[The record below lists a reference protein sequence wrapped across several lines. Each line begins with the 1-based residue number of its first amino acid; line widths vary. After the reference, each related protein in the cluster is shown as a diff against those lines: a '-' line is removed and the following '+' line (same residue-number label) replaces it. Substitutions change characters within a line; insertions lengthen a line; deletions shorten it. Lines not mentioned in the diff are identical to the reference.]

1 MPRKVTRR
9 SFLTGT
15 LAAGIATGAGTLL
28 PGANVVGNARAQGPG
43 RVVVSGWGG
52 AIQDAMRKAF
62 FAPFTHAT
70 GIEVVEQT
78 YGAQGLAKV
87 KAQLGEGAA
96 QVDLLDGPPFWT
108 VIGRN
113 QGLLDTIELPGLN
126 AAHFMAGAL
135 DPYGFGYGTVS
146 WGIAYNKQTA
156 RAPGNWKDF
165 WDTKGFKGRR
175 AMFGPLVARHIEYA
189 LMADGI
195 APKSVYPLDDVKVA
209 KAFGKLAEIKP
220 AINVWYQTGAQ
231 CEQLLLD
238 KQIEMAE
245 FFNGRVYFHQDQGA
259 PLEFVWNEAVMNLL
273 VFVLAKGAPNR
284 DNALKLLSFIAR
296 PEPQAEFAKMIYYGP
311 TNKLALDLIK
321 DPKTLGRLPTHPAN
335 LAQQIVLDGK
345 WWGENLGKLGPRWT
359 QLISA

>member
-1 MPRKVTRR
+1 MPSKVTRR
-9 SFLTGT
+9 SFLTGAI
-15 LAAGIATGAGTLL
+15 AAGLATGAGTRLL
-28 PGANVVGNARAQGPG
+28 GADLVGNARAQGGG

-62 FAPFTHAT
+62 FAPFTTAT

-108 VIGRN
+108 VIGSH
-113 QGLLDTIELPGLN
+113 QGLLDTIDLTGVN
-126 AAHFMAGAL
+126 SADFMPGAL

-146 WGIAYNKQTA
+146 WGIAYDKEKV
-156 RAPGNWKDF
+156 RAPGGWRDF
-165 WDTKGFKGRR
+165 WDTNAFKGRR
-175 AMFGPLVARHIEYA
+175 AMFGPLVARHLEYA
-189 LMADGI
+189 LMADGVM
-195 APKSVYPLDDVKVA
+195 PKAVYPLDEA
-209 KAFGKLAEIKP
+209 KTTRAFAKLAELKP

-245 FFNGRVYFHQDQGA
+245 FFNGRVYFHQDQGV

-284 DNALKLLSFIAR
+284 ANALKLLSFIAR

-311 TNKLALDLIK
+311 TNARALDLIK
-321 DPKTLGRLPTHPAN
+321 DAKTLGRLPTHPAN
-335 LAQQIVLDGK
+335 MAKQVVLDGK
-345 WWGENLGKLGPRWT
+345 WWGENLGRLSPRWT
-359 QLISA
+359 QMISA